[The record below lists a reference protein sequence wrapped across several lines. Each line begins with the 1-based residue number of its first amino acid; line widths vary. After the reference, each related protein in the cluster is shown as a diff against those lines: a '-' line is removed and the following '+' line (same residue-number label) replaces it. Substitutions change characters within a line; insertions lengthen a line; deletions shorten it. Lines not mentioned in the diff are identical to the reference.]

1 MSGDPPIREYEKLAA
16 EELEAAA
23 RSTTMEERCCHLDK
37 AGIYAALGER
47 TRGYPLIDS

>member
-1 MSGDPPIREYEKLAA
+1 MSDSAIIPDYEQLTV

-23 RSTTMEERCCHLDK
+23 GSSTTDERRSHLDQ

-47 TRGYPLIDS
+47 TRGFALTD